1 MFPALN
7 PISNDEYQGRLFV
20 FDGVDGAGKTTMI
33 EMLAEKL
40 RKEGKQVL
48 LTMQP
53 TPEMRQLHI
62 FRTYIYEP
70 EKRHLVDYNA
80 LQMYMFADRK
90 QHYREIIEP
99 ALQEGIYVISDR
111 YIYTMLATM
120 IARGHSPESWLIEL
134 LPSIRQPHVAFL
146 MDVDL
151 ETSVERIQQRKS
163 FEDSFV
169 EREHLLKS
177 LTSYRTVGEHFG
189 MHIISSANLGIDAAF
204 AEIGAIVDNLEAVD
218 HGAS

>member
-1 MFPALN
+1 MLPALN
-7 PISNDEYQGRLFV
+7 PISAEEYEGRLFT
-20 FDGVDGAGKTTMI
+20 FDGVDGSGKTTMI

-62 FRTYIYEP
+62 FKTYIYEP

-80 LQMYMFADRK
+80 LQMYMLADRM
-90 QHYREIIEP
+90 QHYKEIIEP
-99 ALQEGIYVISDR
+99 ALRKGIYVISDR

-120 IARGHSPESWLIEL
+120 IARGHSPEPWLIEL
-134 LPSIRQPHVAFL
+134 LPTIRRPHAAFL

-151 ETSVERIQQRKS
+151 ETSIERIQQRTS

-169 EREHLLKS
+169 EREHLMNS
-177 LTSYRTVGEHFG
+177 LNSYRTVGEHFG
-189 MHIISSANLGIDAAF
+189 MHIISSSVLGIDAAF
-204 AEIGAIVDNLEAVD
+204 TEIASIAERNE
-218 HGAS
+218 

>member
-7 PISNDEYQGRLFV
+7 PISTEEYEGRLFT
-20 FDGVDGAGKTTMI
+20 FDGVDGSGKTTMI

-62 FRTYIYEP
+62 FKTYIYEP
-70 EKRHLVDYNA
+70 EKRQLVDYNA
-80 LQMYMFADRK
+80 LQMYMLADRM

-99 ALQEGIYVISDR
+99 ALRMGVNVISDR

-120 IARGHSPESWLIEL
+120 IAREHSPEPWLVEL
-134 LPSIRQPHVAFL
+134 LPSIRQPHAAFL

-151 ETSVERIQQRKS
+151 ETSIERIQQRTS

-169 EREHLLKS
+169 EREHLMKS
-177 LTSYRTVGEHFG
+177 LSSYRTIGEHFG
-189 MHIISSANLGIDAAF
+189 MHIISSADLGIDAAF
-204 AEIGAIVDNLEAVD
+204 TKISSIADNMLN
-218 HGAS
+218 